1 MPPLADLERILAE
14 RADEFRELAGAR
26 IFVTGGTGFV
36 GSWLL
41 ASFAHAN
48 RRLALDAKMLVLS
61 RDPAEFL
68 SRRPAFAAEPALE
81 FAAGD
86 VNGALPPLGTF
97 DACIHAATSA
107 SAYLNA
113 EQPLTMLDTV
123 VEGTRRVLESLEPS
137 GRIPLLFTS
146 SGAVYGRQPPELS
159 HVAEEYGG
167 GPDTLNPQS
176 AYHESKRLAELL
188 CAIYDE
194 RGAVAAKI
202 ARLFA
207 FVGPYLPLDRHF
219 AIGNFIGDALAGR
232 DIVVNGDGTP
242 VRSYL
247 YAADMASW
255 LWAILLRG
263 RPRRAYNVGSEHA
276 VDIRA
281 AALAV
286 AAAVQPPLRVS
297 IRGSAIAGRLPERYV
312 PDIARARGE
321 LGLAE
326 TVDLSSAVA
335 ATLSWHRRSA

>member
-1 MPPLADLERILAE
+1 M
-14 RADEFRELAGAR
+14 
-26 IFVTGGTGFV
+26 TGGTGFV

-48 RRLALDAKMLVLS
+48 RRLALDAKMVVLS
-61 RDPAEFL
+61 RDPAAFV
-68 SRRPAFAAEPALE
+68 RARPAI
-81 FAAGD
+81 AGD
-86 VNGALPPLGTF
+86 PAITFEAADVCSVLPPLGTF

-113 EQPLTMLDTV
+113 EHPLAMLETV
-123 VEGTRRVLESLEPS
+123 VEGTRHVLELLGPS
-137 GRIPLLFTS
+137 GRIPVLLTS

-159 HVAEEYGG
+159 HVGEDYTG
-167 GPDTLNPQS
+167 GPDTLNAQS
-176 AYHESKRLAELL
+176 VYAESKRLAELL

-194 RGAVAAKI
+194 RGAVHAKI

-219 AIGNFIGDALAGR
+219 AIGNFMDDALCGR

-263 RPRRAYNVGSEHA
+263 WPRRAYNVGSA
-276 VDIRA
+276 RTVDIRTLA
-281 AALAV
+281 ATV
-286 AAAVQPPLRVS
+286 AATAHPAFGVNVKGAAV
-297 IRGSAIAGRLPERYV
+297 AGRLPERYV
-312 PDIARARGE
+312 PDVARAKVE
-321 LGLAE
+321 LGLDE
-326 TVDLSSAVA
+326 TVDLA
-335 ATLSWHRRSA
+335 AAIDTTLAWHRNRPA